1 MRILLLVSALMM
13 PPRQTTPVVDSVRAQ
28 SDSVNAINFLN
39 DLTIAIHEVALRNGF
54 DPSVAPTGWLEP
66 EYIAAARKRP
76 DIREYFR
83 RKSAYA
89 ADLSAH
95 MDSIATAV
103 IERQLAD
110 AGYPAEEREE
120 MKTAFLR
127 GFNRSSDQQRVILQT
142 MQRQARMA
150 LALHA
155 FLVKADPY
163 VKMDP
168 KTKHVLF
175 TRPRD
180 HRRYNELAY
189 AIDAANGL
197 LAQAAGVGATTAS
210 TGNGQP

>member
-1 MRILLLVSALMM
+1 MRILLLMATLAL
-13 PPRQTTPVVDSVRAQ
+13 PPRQPAPVVDSVRAQ
-28 SDSVNAINFLN
+28 SDSVDAVGFLN
-39 DLTIAIHEVALRNGF
+39 DLTVAIREVARRNGF
-54 DPSVAPTGWLEP
+54 DPSAAPSGWLEP

-103 IERQLAD
+103 IDRQLSE
-110 AGYPAEEREE
+110 AGYPADEREE
-120 MKTAFLR
+120 MKAAFLR
-127 GFNRSSDQQRVILQT
+127 GFDRSSDKQRVILQT

-150 LALHA
+150 LTLHA

-163 VKMDP
+163 VKLDP

-197 LAQAAGVGATTAS
+197 LAQAAGVGATAGTA
-210 TGNGQP
+210 GNGQP